1 MATNC
6 DTFRIAMLLKELYSK
21 TMYSIEDSFKE
32 NGLTHQ
38 QIIVIKLLAHNKELT
53 ISDLC
58 EQMSLAKGT
67 VSGIVTRLEQNNFIE
82 KFKKEDDKRNTYL
95 RFTKKG
101 LDFAL
106 DFKEKIQHSFDNI
119 FENCTDDELNDLVS
133 ILRNILSKIKE

>member
-1 MATNC
+1 MSINC

-38 QIIVIKLLAHNKELT
+38 QIIVIKLIAHNKELT

-67 VSGIVTRLEQNNFIE
+67 VSGIVTRLEQNDFVE

-101 LDFAL
+101 MAFT
-106 DFKEKIQHSFDNI
+106 FNFREKIQHSFDGI
-119 FENCTDDELNDLVS
+119 FENCTDEELNDLVS
-133 ILRNILSKIKE
+133 SLRNILSKIKE